1 MSVDLYSA
9 LVVPH
14 PPVVK
19 FDRSP
24 LRLGIMASGAG
35 SNFTAIIEA
44 IERRELN
51 AQIVVLVHNKPGIPA
66 IDRAA
71 QHHIP
76 SVLHNHQDF
85 ASRAELDQAIVQTLQ
100 KYQVDCV
107 VMAGWMRVIT
117 QVLIDAFPQKIINIH
132 PSLLPSFPG
141 IKAIEQALAAQV
153 KITGCTVHLVSLTV
167 DSGPILIQAA
177 VPVLDDDDADSL
189 HARIQI
195 QEHKI
200 LPAAIQLLANGDR

>member
-1 MSVDLYSA
+1 MSVDLYSS

-19 FDRSP
+19 FDQPP
-24 LRLGIMASGAG
+24 LRLGIMASGEG

-44 IERRELN
+44 IERQELN
-51 AQIVVLVHNKPGIPA
+51 AQIVVLVHNKSGIKA
-66 IDRAA
+66 VDRAT
-71 QHHIP
+71 QYQIP

-85 ASRAELDQAIVQTLQ
+85 ASRAELDQAIVQTFRQ
-100 KYQVDCV
+100 YQVDCV

-117 QVLIDAFPQKIINIH
+117 QVLIDAFPQRLINIH

-141 IKAIEQALAAQV
+141 IKAIEQALTAQV
-153 KITGCTVHLVSLTV
+153 KITGCTVHLVSLAV

-177 VPVLDDDDADSL
+177 VPILTNDDADSL

-200 LPAAIQLLANGDR
+200 LPAAIQILANGDR